1 MITDKDIKKLKEVFI
16 TKDDAKVFLT
26 KDDAKAF
33 ATKEDLEKT
42 NKSISILS
50 EDIITVIE
58 MVGETNQ
65 NLKEISQKLDKKTTE
80 HDDLLEHHE
89 RQIDRLNDKV
99 FPAT

>member
-1 MITDKDIKKLKEVFI
+1 MITDKDVKKLKEV
-16 TKDDAKVFLT
+16 
-26 KDDAKAF
+26 F

-42 NKSISILS
+42 DKSIGTLS
-50 EDIITVIE
+50 KDIITVIE

-80 HDDLLEHHE
+80 HDDLLEYHE

-99 FPAT
+99 FPTT

>member
-1 MITDKDIKKLKEVFI
+1 MITDKDIKKLKE
-16 TKDDAKVFLT
+16 VFLT

-42 NKSISILS
+42 NKSIGTLS

-80 HDDLLEHHE
+80 H
-89 RQIDRLNDKV
+89 ND
-99 FPAT
+99 F

>member
-16 TKDDAKVFLT
+16 TKDDAM
-26 KDDAKAF
+26 AF
-33 ATKEDLEKT
+33 ATKDDLEKT
-42 NKSISILS
+42 NKSIGTMS

-58 MVGETNQ
+58 MVGDIGN
-65 NLKEISQKLDKKTTE
+65 KLDKKVDE

-99 FPAT
+99 FPTT